1 MINYSYDIEFKSKY
15 SKDQFSKYFKN
26 KKLNSS
32 DYLCLNLNNLDEIK
46 AFHAFLS
53 NASEILSKNDIE
65 IRDNLEIYKDLSF
78 EFYSKLRKNLSYQ
91 ESEKLFDLI
100 YSLSQENRESD
111 LIEMI
116 EKIAE
121 FYRIDHY
128 IADL

>member
-1 MINYSYDIEFKSKY
+1 MNYSYKLKIKSFKALSLL
-15 SKDQFSKYFKN
+15 SQYFRDKN
-26 KKLNSS
+26 FCL
-32 DYLCLNLNNLDEIK
+32 DYFYLDLENLDEIK

-78 EFYSKLRKNLSYQ
+78 EFYSKLIKNLSYQ

-121 FYRIDHY
+121 FYRIEHY

>member
-1 MINYSYDIEFKSKY
+1 MNYSYKLKIKSFKALSLL
-15 SKDQFSKYFKN
+15 SQYFRDKN
-26 KKLNSS
+26 FCL
-32 DYLCLNLNNLDEIK
+32 DYFYLDLENLDEIK

-65 IRDNLEIYKDLSF
+65 IRDNLEIYKDLIF

-121 FYRIDHY
+121 FYRIEHY

>member
-1 MINYSYDIEFKSKY
+1 MMNYSYKLKIKSFKALSLL
-15 SKDQFSKYFKN
+15 SQYFRDKN
-26 KKLNSS
+26 FCL
-32 DYLCLNLNNLDEIK
+32 DYFYLDLENLDEIK

-78 EFYSKLRKNLSYQ
+78 EFYSKLIKNLSYQ

-121 FYRIDHY
+121 FYRIEHY

>member
-1 MINYSYDIEFKSKY
+1 MTNYSYKLKIKSFKALSLL
-15 SKDQFSKYFKN
+15 SQYFRDKN
-26 KKLNSS
+26 FCL
-32 DYLCLNLNNLDEIK
+32 DYFYLDLENLDEIK

>member
-1 MINYSYDIEFKSKY
+1 MNYSYKLKIKSFKALSLL
-15 SKDQFSKYFKN
+15 SQYFRDKN
-26 KKLNSS
+26 FCL
-32 DYLCLNLNNLDEIK
+32 DYFYLDLENLDEIK

-121 FYRIDHY
+121 FYRIEHY